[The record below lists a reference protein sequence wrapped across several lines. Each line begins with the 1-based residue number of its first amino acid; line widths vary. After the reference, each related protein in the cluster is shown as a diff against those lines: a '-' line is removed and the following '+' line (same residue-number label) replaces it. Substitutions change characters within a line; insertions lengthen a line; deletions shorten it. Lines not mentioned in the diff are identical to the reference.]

1 MISLRGYTLIWW
13 TGNTHII
20 VRCDGRKILL
30 ILSKKVTNTTCQSQQ
45 FHIFLFKGTIIPHQ
59 SQGLCPIETAWSH
72 GQTWSEASLQQA
84 AAAKCSQAVQNQ
96 RKKKQI
102 RLGRR
107 KGEKGQNTAITRA
120 NPILINKTQ
129 RDQQVVCSLL
139 LAVSPTTT
147 DHIPSSCAL
156 QSESC
161 RLAS

>member
-1 MISLRGYTLIWW
+1 MPIPTIPYISFQRNNNSTSIPGFVSDRDCLVTRTDLIRSKPP
-13 TGNTHII
+13 TGSS
-20 VRCDGRKILL
+20 
-30 ILSKKVTNTTCQSQQ
+30 SKVQPSCAK
-45 FHIFLFKGTIIPHQ
+45 
-59 SQGLCPIETAWSH
+59 
-72 GQTWSEASLQQA
+72 SE
-84 AAAKCSQAVQNQ
+84 K
-96 RKKKQI
+96 KKKQI

-107 KGEKGQNTAITRA
+107 KGEKEGQNTAITRA

-156 QSESC
+156 QNESC